1 MIMFVKHQTAKVEH
15 FILNF
20 TRKSP
25 FIYRKP
31 KMNKPFHHGY
41 PWLFMDIQNSILDV
55 LFNYGIHN
63 FGIRNLIMYIY
74 P

>member
-1 MIMFVKHQTAKVEH
+1 MIKVEH
-15 FILNF
+15 LIPNF

-25 FIYRKP
+25 FIYRK
-31 KMNKPFHHGY
+31 KKNMKKPFHHGY
-41 PWLFMDIQNSILDV
+41 PWLFIYIQNSILDV

-63 FGIRNLIMYIY
+63 FGINNLVIDIY